1 MFGAEKKKKRHF
13 YVCYVV
19 KSRFGVLNTLPL
31 LKWVLSAQMRKLKLK
46 SFKSLSKVK
55 NTKQN

>member
-1 MFGAEKKKKRHF
+1 MFGAEKKKNRHF

-19 KSRFGVLNTLPL
+19 KIKFGVLNTLSL

-46 SFKSLSKVK
+46 SLKFAQS
-55 NTKQN
+55 

>member
-19 KSRFGVLNTLPL
+19 KSKFGVLNTLSL

-46 SFKSLSKVK
+46 SLKFAQS
-55 NTKQN
+55 